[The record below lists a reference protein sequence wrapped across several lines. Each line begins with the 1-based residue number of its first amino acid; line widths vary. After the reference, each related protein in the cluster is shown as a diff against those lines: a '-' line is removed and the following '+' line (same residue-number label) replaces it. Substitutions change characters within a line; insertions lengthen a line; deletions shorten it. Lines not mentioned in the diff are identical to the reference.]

1 MGNHPEGKGRIE
13 GLAGVMT
20 NQRPYLAGSAFHRD
34 LGDLWKRRDTIQPKA
49 QATLVDETVFRNF
62 YDRTVS
68 ALRSYLR
75 MLCRDTAV
83 ADDLLQESY
92 FRFLQAGI
100 SGLNE
105 LQMKAY
111 LYKTA
116 TSAARDHWRAE
127 KRERRWQEVPP
138 AESESA
144 GDPNLSHDM
153 NQLFQKL
160 NPSEQTLLWLAY
172 VEGFQ
177 HREIAEAL
185 NLKEKSVRVMLFRAR
200 KQLAEMVTQEGLG
213 PKEKA

>member
-1 MGNHPEGKGRIE
+1 
-13 GLAGVMT
+13 
-20 NQRPYLAGSAFHRD
+20 
-34 LGDLWKRRDTIQPKA
+34 
-49 QATLVDETVFRNF
+49 VDETAFRSF
-62 YDRTVS
+62 YDRTVL

-75 MLCRDTAV
+75 MLCRNTAV

-92 FRFLQAGI
+92 FRFLRAGI
-100 SGLNE
+100 LGLNE

-111 LYKTA
+111 LYRAA
-116 TSAARDHWRAE
+116 TSASRDHWRAE
-127 KRERRWQEVPP
+127 KRDRRLQQVTTKENETAW
-138 AESESA
+138 
-144 GDPNLSHDM
+144 DPNLSHDM

-160 NPSEQTLLWLAY
+160 NPNEQTLLWLAY

-200 KQLAEMVTQEGLG
+200 KQLAGMVTQEGLG

>member
-1 MGNHPEGKGRIE
+1 
-13 GLAGVMT
+13 
-20 NQRPYLAGSAFHRD
+20 
-34 LGDLWKRRDTIQPKA
+34 
-49 QATLVDETVFRNF
+49 VDETEFRSF
-62 YDRTVS
+62 YDRTFP

-75 MLCRDTAV
+75 MLCRNTAV

-92 FRFLQAGI
+92 FRFLRAGI

-111 LYKTA
+111 LYRAA
-116 TSAARDHWRAE
+116 TSAARDYWRAE
-127 KRERRWQEVPP
+127 KRVRRLQEVTPT
-138 AESESA
+138 ESETA
-144 GDPNLSHDM
+144 GNANLSYDM

-160 NPSEQTLLWLAY
+160 NPNEQALLWLAY

-185 NLKEKSVRVMLFRAR
+185 NLKEKSVRVLLFRAR
-200 KQLAEMVTQEGLG
+200 KQLAGMATQEGLG

>member
-1 MGNHPEGKGRIE
+1 
-13 GLAGVMT
+13 MT
-20 NQRPYLAGSAFHRD
+20 NQWPYLAGLAFLPD
-34 LGDLWKRRDTIQPKA
+34 LGDLWKRRDTIQTKA
-49 QATLVDETVFRNF
+49 QTILVDESVFRSF
-62 YDRTVS
+62 YDRTAP
-68 ALRSYLR
+68 ALRVYLR
-75 MLCRDTAV
+75 MLCKNAAV

-92 FRFLQAGI
+92 FRFLRAGV

-105 LQMKAY
+105 FQMKAY

-127 KRERRWQEVPP
+127 KRERRRQEVSP
-138 AESESA
+138 AESETTV
-144 GDPNLSHDM
+144 DPNLSHDM

-200 KQLAEMVTQEGLG
+200 KQLAGMVTQEGLG